1 MTLLVAPAQPTDCG
15 SNPVICNPKATGA
28 PNWAPI
34 ELTRANLK
42 LSCILKT
49 MFFDVWSVWAQFFID
64 FSSIFGRF
72 LEHVLD
78 HVPEKRFLKNIN
90 KTSIFTRFYQYFQII
105 QT

>member
-15 SNPVICNPKATGA
+15 LNCPFCNPKATGA

-34 ELTRANLK
+34 ELTTANLK

-49 MFFDVWSVWAQFFID
+49 IFFDVWSVWAQFFTD
-64 FSSIFGRF
+64 FSSIFGCF

-78 HVPEKRFLKNIN
+78 HVREKQFLKNIY
-90 KTSIFTRFYQYFQII
+90 KTLIFIQFY
-105 QT
+105 